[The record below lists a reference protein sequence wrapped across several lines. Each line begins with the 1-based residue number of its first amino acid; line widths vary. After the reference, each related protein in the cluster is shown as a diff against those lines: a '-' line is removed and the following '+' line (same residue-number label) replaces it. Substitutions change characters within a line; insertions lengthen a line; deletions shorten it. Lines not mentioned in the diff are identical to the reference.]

1 MNFDQRLY
9 ELLQVRVDE
18 GLLRKVGIGALK
30 VAPVV
35 GRGVE
40 KVVHGAANIA
50 KDTYKGFDA
59 GATKQLKRAGAWAGR
74 KIKKGYS
81 TLKGTVG
88 TALAAK
94 RKEMEN
100 TETRERA
107 QKNPG

>member
-30 VAPVV
+30 AAPVV

-50 KDTYKGFDA
+50 KDTME
-59 GATKQLKRAGAWAGR
+59 

-88 TALAAK
+88 TAIAAK

-100 TETRERA
+100 KETRERA
-107 QKNPG
+107 QKTQVKLMRNSRLP